1 MFLQFTQQ
9 NQACTRTKKMA
20 NLSSFRVAIIIVIF
34 AVSMILVPQ
43 GTSAL
48 KCQDRLY
55 VGGCIQHECG
65 QKCSQLHHGGTS
77 KCISTDPT
85 FTKYACYC
93 FYNCPEN

>member
-1 MFLQFTQQ
+1 MVDYFIYS
-9 NQACTRTKKMA
+9 CDR
-20 NLSSFRVAIIIVIF
+20 

-43 GTSAL
+43 GTSAT

-55 VGGCIQHECG
+55 VGGCIQHECA
-65 QKCSQLHHGGTS
+65 QKCSQLHHGGTA
-77 KCISTDPT
+77 KCISVDPT